1 MVGYFSLPKCKHVHS
16 NFSKKHLMLQD
27 NGDELNEK
35 RMFHGTRDTNIP
47 LICKEGFDFRVANR
61 GRIGSGNYISL

>member
-1 MVGYFSLPKCKHVHS
+1 
-16 NFSKKHLMLQD
+16 MLQD
-27 NGDELNEK
+27 NGEDELNEK